1 MNRQQLARYLQN
13 RERSRKSEGFSAEAL
28 CFGPQLAFVRDPSR
42 FKVAV
47 CSRRAG
53 KTTGVAVSLLEDAL
67 REPFT
72 NQFYVTKT
80 LKNARKIIWPELKR
94 INREYNL
101 GGTANETEAFMRFP
115 ALPSEPCIYL
125 AGAKD
130 ESESDNIRGLKGKK
144 AVVDEPQSMRT
155 SVLEKLMKDAV
166 RPALWDYA
174 GSLWVTGT
182 PGPVRAG
189 YFYDIDQGE
198 QAERWSHHHWTIL
211 DNPWIQKLSGRLPE
225 ELLQEER
232 EQRGVGES
240 DPTYQREA
248 MGRWVHDESALVF
261 KYEDARNGFAK
272 LPEGRMSYVMGVDL
286 GFEDADAIA
295 VLGWSPN
302 SQTVYLVEE
311 VVERKQSVSELAD
324 KVKALYQRYRPLRL
338 VADFGGLGKKIAEEI
353 RRRHAL
359 PMEAADKARKFEH
372 IALLND
378 ALTAGRL
385 LARPAGHFAE
395 DAALVQWDVDARAKG
410 VLKIAE
416 DYHSDIT
423 DAVLYA
429 FRACYAYLEQ
439 PAPPPPE
446 NPQAAWL
453 AKLAAEERSRTRLDP
468 IAAFLGYSDSDD

>member
-1 MNRQQLARYLQN
+1 MSSRSQLARSLQ
-13 RERSRKSEGFSAEAL
+13 SRAASRRAEAFGAEAL

-53 KTTGVAVSLLEDAL
+53 KTTGVAVSLLEDAI
-67 REPFT
+67 REPYT

-94 INREYNL
+94 LNREYGL
-101 GGTANETEAFMRFP
+101 GGVPNETEAYMRFP
-115 ALPSEPCIYL
+115 ALPGEPCIYL

-130 ESESDNIRGLKGKK
+130 DSESDNIRGLKGKK

-198 QAERWSHHHWTIL
+198 QSSRWSHHHWTIL
-211 DNPWIQKLSGRLPE
+211 DNPWIQKLSGRPPA
-225 ELLQEER
+225 ELLREER
-232 EQRGVGES
+232 DQRGVGED

-261 KYEDARNGFAK
+261 KFEPGTHGYET
-272 LPEGRMSYVMGVDL
+272 LPEGRMTHVIGCDL
-286 GFEDADAIA
+286 GFNDADAIA
-295 VLGWSPN
+295 VLGWLPN
-302 SQTVYLVEE
+302 SNTVYLVDEY
-311 VVERKQSVSELAD
+311 VMPKQGMTPFMAALKERVTK
-324 KVKALYQRYRPLRL
+324 YRPIKVVLDL
-338 VADFGGLGKKIAEEI
+338 GGIAKKAVEDW
-353 RRRHAL
+353 RGRFTQSL
-359 PMEAADKARKFEH
+359 EAADKTRKFEH
-372 IALLND
+372 IEILND
-378 ALTAGRL
+378 AIKAGRFK
-385 LARPAGHFAE
+385 ARPLGNFAE
-395 DAALVQWDVDARAKG
+395 DAALVQWDMDARAKG

-429 FRACYAYLEQ
+429 FRACYAHLER
-439 PAPPPPE
+439 PAPPPPADE
-446 NPQAAWL
+446 RQAFL
-453 AKLAAEERSRTRLDP
+453 AKLAAKQRSQTRRDP
-468 IAAFLGYSDSDD
+468 VDAFLGYRDDE